1 MSVWQK
7 YTKKQQDEYIKFLTV
22 YGALSNL
29 FRQKQGEPIPYL
41 DSKFQE
47 TIYAKVFQSKNVDIG
62 NTPHDI
68 LSVFG
73 SKRIG
78 IGLKTWMNSTPSY
91 QKVMQLKRYK
101 DDIMKVVNNPEEL
114 VYMVSSIKNSRMES
128 DYKRLGLNQ
137 NSNIYHYVTRDTC
150 SLQIQE
156 CAYPLVDIEKIT
168 DIKNYH
174 TSVTW
179 SDGQKKYKFT
189 IGDSQIWQ
197 YFDSS
202 DSDSTI
208 LNKVKVDIIDNPFD
222 LLIDAYDNRPTK
234 ISLAKRI
241 NVITSHI
248 AENAIPSIE
257 SNIDSNEKIEY
268 DEIYL
273 PLYSYATKQVQ
284 EKSGL
289 NAWNA
294 APKNPQNPILRPL
307 NEIYI
312 PIPRELHKKVPD
324 FFVQNIF
331 QFEEKQLECSGLGI
345 TKPEIRFKLVLPN
358 GKEIPAIVT
367 QDNHKALQS
376 GSRTEIN
383 PETGQFYGQSALGQ
397 WLLVDVLGLNRRVLV
412 TRDWLIKKDVD
423 SVRLWHKKGDYN
435 RFFIDIAP
443 VNSFERFMDDVGE
456 IDIENSDL

>member
-7 YTKKQQDEYIKFLTV
+7 YTKEQQDEYIKFLTV
-22 YGALSNL
+22 YGAMSNL

-47 TIYAKVFQSKNVDIG
+47 TIYARVFHSQNVDIG

-68 LSVFG
+68 LSIFDNE
-73 SKRIG
+73 RIG

-101 DDIMKVVNNPEEL
+101 DEIMKVINDPETL
-114 VYMVSSIKNSRMES
+114 VYMVSDIKNRRMES
-128 DYKRLGLNQ
+128 DYKRLGLNED
-137 NSNIYHYVTRDTC
+137 SNIYHYVTRDAC

-156 CAYPLVDIEKIT
+156 CAYPLINIDKIT

-179 SDGQKKYKFT
+179 TDGQKKYKFT
-189 IGDSQIWQ
+189 LGDSQIWQ

-202 DSDSTI
+202 ASDSTI
-208 LNKVKVDIIDNPFD
+208 LNKFKVNIIDNPFD
-222 LLIDAYDNRPTK
+222 FLINAYDNRPIN
-234 ISLAKRI
+234 ISLAKSF
-241 NVITSHI
+241 NVITSHNV
-248 AENAIPSIE
+248 ENAIPSIE
-257 SNIDSNEKIEY
+257 TNIDSNGETEY

-273 PLYSYATKQVQ
+273 PLYSYATKEVQ

-307 NEIYI
+307 NEVYI
-312 PIPRELHKKVPD
+312 PIPRELHKKVPN
-324 FFVQNIF
+324 FFVSDLF
-331 QFEEKQLECSGLGI
+331 KFEQEQLISSSLGI
-345 TKPEIRFKLVLPN
+345 AKPEIRFKLVLPN

-383 PETGQFYGQSALGQ
+383 PDTGQLYGQSALGQ
-397 WLLVDVLGLNRRVLV
+397 WLLVDVLGLDRRILV
-412 TRDWLIKKDVD
+412 TRDWLIKKDID

-443 VNSFERFMDDVGE
+443 VNSFERFMHDVGE

>member
-1 MSVWQK
+1 M
-7 YTKKQQDEYIKFLTV
+7 
-22 YGALSNL
+22 
-29 FRQKQGEPIPYL
+29 
-41 DSKFQE
+41 
-47 TIYAKVFQSKNVDIG
+47 
-62 NTPHDI
+62 
-68 LSVFG
+68 
-73 SKRIG
+73 
-78 IGLKTWMNSTPSY
+78 
-91 QKVMQLKRYK
+91 
-101 DDIMKVVNNPEEL
+101 
-114 VYMVSSIKNSRMES
+114 
-128 DYKRLGLNQ
+128 
-137 NSNIYHYVTRDTC
+137 
-150 SLQIQE
+150 
-156 CAYPLVDIEKIT
+156 
-168 DIKNYH
+168 
-174 TSVTW
+174 
-179 SDGQKKYKFT
+179 
-189 IGDSQIWQ
+189 
-197 YFDSS
+197 
-202 DSDSTI
+202 
-208 LNKVKVDIIDNPFD
+208 NKVKVDIIDNPFD

-241 NVITSHI
+241 NVITSRI
-248 AENAIPSIE
+248 TENAIPSIE

-307 NEIYI
+307 NEVYI

-331 QFEEKQLECSGLGI
+331 QFEEKQLECSTLGI
-345 TKPEIRFKLVLPN
+345 TKEEIRFKLVLPN

-397 WLLVDVLGLNRRVLV
+397 WLLVDVLGLNRRILV